1 MISSRMGR
9 EASAF
14 RFLVLPLVMILAV
27 FLMAGCDGGA
37 VGGNGQPEPVV
48 ETSPE
53 AARTFVEKVVATGE
67 EGADGDEV
75 TLAVTQEE
83 VSSFLDLASR
93 VARVA
98 AAQGADSLSD
108 VEQMDPAT
116 LPQGAEEL
124 PELLAML
131 RAEGNLPDV
140 ELPDLEFWSRIVEPR
155 VRFEGDGEMVV
166 TGRVD
171 LLGFQQPVRI
181 VAVPRPEGNRVFL
194 TFVEGSIGP
203 VPMPAWLADQ
213 LVTNVDALMLM
224 GQDYASVSDV
234 TVTEGELSVTGRL
247 AE

>member
-1 MISSRMGR
+1 MKSWRMGR

-14 RFLVLPLVMILAV
+14 RFLVLPLVAILAV
-27 FLMAGCDGGA
+27 FVMAGCDGAA
-37 VGGNGQPEPVV
+37 VGGNGQPEPAI

-108 VEQMDPAT
+108 VERMDPAT
-116 LPQGAEEL
+116 LPEGAEEL

-181 VAVPRPEGNRVFL
+181 VAVPRPDAALDKGQEHPVAF
-194 TFVEGSIGP
+194 GP
-203 VPMPAWLADQ
+203 VPLPTWLANQ
-213 LVTNVDALMLM
+213 LVTNVDALLVM

>member
-1 MISSRMGR
+1 MKSWRMGR

-14 RFLVLPLVMILAV
+14 RFLVLPLVAILAV
-27 FLMAGCDGGA
+27 FVMAGCDGAA
-37 VGGNGQPEPVV
+37 VGGNGQPEPAI

-67 EGADGDEV
+67 EGAGGDEV

-108 VEQMDPAT
+108 VERMDPAT
-116 LPQGAEEL
+116 LPEGAEEL

-131 RAEGNLPDV
+131 RAEGDVPDV

-155 VRFEGDGEMVV
+155 VRFEGEARWSSPAGSTCWAFSSPCASSPCPGPRV
-166 TGRVD
+166 T
-171 LLGFQQPVRI
+171 
-181 VAVPRPEGNRVFL
+181 
-194 TFVEGSIGP
+194 SC
-203 VPMPAWLADQ
+203 
-213 LVTNVDALMLM
+213 
-224 GQDYASVSDV
+224 S
-234 TVTEGELSVTGRL
+234 
-247 AE
+247 

>member
-1 MISSRMGR
+1 MKSWRMGR

-14 RFLVLPLVMILAV
+14 RFLVLPLVAILAV
-27 FLMAGCDGGA
+27 FVMAGCDGAA
-37 VGGNGQPEPVV
+37 VGGNGQPEPAI

-108 VEQMDPAT
+108 VERMDPAT
-116 LPQGAEEL
+116 LPEGAEEL

-131 RAEGNLPDV
+131 RAEGSGRGSSSPGSASRV
-140 ELPDLEFWSRIVEPR
+140 TARWSSPAGSTCWA
-155 VRFEGDGEMVV
+155 FSSPCASSPCPGPKA
-166 TGRVD
+166 TGC
-171 LLGFQQPVRI
+171 
-181 VAVPRPEGNRVFL
+181 
-194 TFVEGSIGP
+194 S
-203 VPMPAWLADQ
+203 
-213 LVTNVDALMLM
+213 
-224 GQDYASVSDV
+224 
-234 TVTEGELSVTGRL
+234 
-247 AE
+247 